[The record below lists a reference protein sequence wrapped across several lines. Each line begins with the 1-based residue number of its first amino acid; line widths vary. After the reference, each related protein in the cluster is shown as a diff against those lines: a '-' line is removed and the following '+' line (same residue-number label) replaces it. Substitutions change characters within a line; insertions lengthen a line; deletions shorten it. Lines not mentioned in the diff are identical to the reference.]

1 MLKSLALA
9 HFRSHANDSFRFSDG
24 LTVITGP
31 NGIGKTN
38 ILEAIYIQARGSS
51 FRGSDSEI
59 VAHGEDWYKISA
71 KYDAG
76 QLRVVRFEP
85 EKISAKKTFEILGV
99 KKQRLAPTQKMPIVL
114 FEPEDLRLIHGSPSR
129 RREFLDRMCG
139 ALDPHYMTLLHRYER
154 SLLQRNNLLK
164 TGIASDDE
172 LFAWEVGL
180 AQTGAAIIKARRE
193 LVWHINERITDV
205 YCSIADIKSGRAP
218 ESVRIDYLF
227 YEGQT
232 SLEQQLLSL
241 LYVSRY
247 SDRLRGFTSVG
258 PHRHDIVLTLGD
270 TPADESASRGE
281 TRSIIL
287 ALKFIE
293 VALLQERFDEPPLL
307 LLDDV
312 FSELD
317 STRRAALLELAHTV
331 QTIITTTEVRE
342 DMPKNAL
349 LISL

>member
-1 MLKSLALA
+1 MLTSIALA
-9 HFRSHANDSFRFSDG
+9 HFRSHLDSRFTFGDG

-51 FRGSDSEI
+51 FRGPDGEV
-59 VAHGEDWYKISA
+59 VAHDADWYKITAQYS
-71 KYDAG
+71 G
-76 QLRVVRFEP
+76 GRTRIVRYEP
-85 EKISAKKTFEILGV
+85 DKPSAKKTFEIAGL
-99 KKQRLAPTQKMPIVL
+99 KKQRLAPNQKMPIVL
-114 FEPEDLRLIHGSPSR
+114 FEPDDLRLLHGSPSR

-139 ALDPHYMTLLHRYER
+139 ALDPRYTTLLHRYER

-164 TGIASDDE
+164 TGYASDDE

-180 AQTGAAIIKARRE
+180 AQTGAAVINARRE
-193 LVWHINERITDV
+193 LVWQINERISDV
-205 YCSIADIKSGRAP
+205 YCSIAHSAG
-218 ESVRIDYLF
+218 SVRVAYAF
-227 YEGQT
+227 HEAAA

-241 LYVSRY
+241 LAVSRY
-247 SDRLRGFTSVG
+247 TDRQRGYTSVG
-258 PHRHDIVLTLGD
+258 PHRHDVTIDLND
-270 TPADESASRGE
+270 APADESASRGE

-293 VALLQERFDEPPLL
+293 LALLQEKFEEPPLL

-317 STRRAALLELAHTV
+317 ATRRTSLLELAHTV
-331 QTIITTTEVRE
+331 QTIITTTDVRE
-342 DMPKNAL
+342 DMPEDAT
-349 LISL
+349 LITLTERM